1 MDAEL
6 LLIPLVAAI
15 TAALGGVTI
24 SGLLLA
30 VPAAFAILG
39 SAEAVADWFETDSG
53 WALLSAHLNK
63 RIAAAG
69 IDMQFPPFNPFTEEG
84 RAVVKATIEGYALER
99 INARAGTQFAS
110 LAGLTPD
117 TFLNEAG
124 TVLAKRIN
132 NETGA
137 SFASVWPVE
146 KLKGELHSEVL
157 RQFDNRGR
165 YAPGSLFKP
174 GVLDG
179 VKAKIAAKHPELME
193 QVPAPVDGGMWGP
206 PATEKIAKRREAGR
220 IRQAKYRRTH
230 QQVWV
235 AN

>member
-1 MDAEL
+1 MP
-6 LLIPLVAAI
+6 IPLALLVPAVV
-15 TAALGGVTI
+15 TALSGVTF
-24 SGLLLA
+24 SGLLSA
-30 VPAAFAILG
+30 GSTAI
-39 SAEAVADWFETDSG
+39 A
-53 WALLSAHLNK
+53 ALLAAESVSDWLDGDAGWDLLSDQLNK
-63 RIAAAG
+63 RLSAAG
-69 IDMQFPPFNPFTEEG
+69 VDIEFPPFNPLTEAG
-84 RAVVKATIEGYALER
+84 RAVFKTTIEGYAVQR

-206 PATEKIAKRREAGR
+206 PATEKIAARRAAGR
-220 IRQAKYRRTH
+220 IRQQKYRRTH

-235 AN
+235 PK